1 VETTKYSEQE
11 IKSWFR
17 SFLKE
22 CPSGVLRKV
31 DLHAMYLKILP
42 KEDPTVIVDHLFRI
56 FDRDNSGTIDFKE
69 FVLATDIT
77 SSGEPEEKLRWT
89 FRVHLYSRKG
99 KAGVLKL
106 YDKDRSGTIEMSEM
120 VEVLETVYVMEGVAS
135 GNMAR
140 DRAKQIFDELDL
152 DGDGT
157 LTCDEFIKG
166 CMKDEEMVD
175 MLKRSNCPPDTE

>member
-1 VETTKYSEQE
+1 
-11 IKSWFR
+11 
-17 SFLKE
+17 
-22 CPSGVLRKV
+22 
-31 DLHAMYLKILP
+31 
-42 KEDPTVIVDHLFRI
+42 
-56 FDRDNSGTIDFKE
+56 
-69 FVLATDIT
+69 
-77 SSGEPEEKLRWT
+77 
-89 FRVHLYSRKG
+89 
-99 KAGVLKL
+99 
-106 YDKDRSGTIEMSEM
+106 MSEM

-175 MLKRSNCPPDTE
+175 MLKRSNCPPDAEWSKEWTFTIYVDETEGGKSSKMSTKDTKLSTT

>member
-1 VETTKYSEQE
+1 
-11 IKSWFR
+11 
-17 SFLKE
+17 
-22 CPSGVLRKV
+22 
-31 DLHAMYLKILP
+31 
-42 KEDPTVIVDHLFRI
+42 
-56 FDRDNSGTIDFKE
+56 
-69 FVLATDIT
+69 
-77 SSGEPEEKLRWT
+77 
-89 FRVHLYSRKG
+89 
-99 KAGVLKL
+99 
-106 YDKDRSGTIEMSEM
+106 MSEM

-175 MLKRSNCPPDTE
+175 MLKRSNCPPDTEWSKEWTFTIYVDETEDGKGSKMSTKDTKLSTI